1 MIEVK
6 NLTKSFNERIALN
19 NIDFKIEEGG
29 ILGLIGA
36 NGAGKSTLL
45 RIISGVLQA
54 DDGYVSF
61 DGKSLND
68 DPEIKNG
75 IFFFPDELYFSVG
88 QSVYDIAKFY
98 SIFYKDFDISIF
110 KRLCEEFEIDLKTK
124 VNSLSKGVKR
134 QVMMSAAA
142 SAKPRFLILDES
154 FDGIDTVA
162 KETLKNILK
171 RLSQKYKTTV
181 IISSHNIKEIEDICE
196 ELVLLYKSKMIVNK
210 KISELKSGNNAEKS
224 LEDILK
230 NELEVQGYVAKT
242 VDFL

>member
-68 DPEIKNG
+68 DPEIKND

-98 SIFYKDFDISIF
+98 SIFYKDFDISVF

>member
-6 NLTKSFNERIALN
+6 NLTKSFNGRTALG

-54 DDGYVSF
+54 DDGYVAF
-61 DGKSLND
+61 DGRSIKD
-68 DPEIKNG
+68 CPEIKNDV
-75 IFFFPDELYFSVG
+75 FFFPDELYFSVG
-88 QSVYDIAKFY
+88 QSVCDIAKFY
-98 SIFYKDFDISIF
+98 SIFYENFDLSVF
-110 KRLCEEFEIDLKTK
+110 NRLCEEFEIDLKTK
-124 VNSLSKGVKR
+124 VNSLSKGMKR
-134 QVMMSAAA
+134 QVMMTAAA
-142 SAKPRFLILDES
+142 SAKPRFLFLDES
-154 FDGIDTVA
+154 FDGIDTIA
-162 KETLKNILK
+162 KETLKNILRK
-171 RLSQKYKTTV
+171 LSEKYKTTV
-181 IISSHNIKEIEDICE
+181 IIASHNIKEIEDICDD
-196 ELVLLYKSKMIVNK
+196 LVLLYKSKLVMNK
-210 KISELKSGNNAEKS
+210 KISELKSGDNAGIS

>member
-19 NIDFKIEEGG
+19 NINFKIEEGG

-68 DPEIKNG
+68 NPEIKND

-88 QSVYDIAKFY
+88 QSVYDVAKFY
-98 SIFYKDFDISIF
+98 SIFYKDFDISVF
-110 KRLCEEFEIDLKTK
+110 KRFCEEFEIDLKTK

-171 RLSQKYKTTV
+171 RLSEKYKTTV

-210 KISELKSGNNAEKS
+210 KISELKSGDNAEKS

>member
-68 DPEIKNG
+68 NPEIKND

-171 RLSQKYKTTV
+171 RLSQKYKTIV

-196 ELVLLYKSKMIVNK
+196 ELVLLYKSKMIINK